1 MDKLL
6 FYAINNKVKSILFLL
21 FITII
26 SLMGYKDLGVDTR
39 LSSLLNEQDSSKKI
53 YDKFVDEFGSKIM
66 HLWFELRQ
74 FNVINE
80 NKIKKF
86 ILNSSTNDGINLFN
100 KELSYI
106 KDAMINDYLTL
117 SFKSKL
123 LIQD

>member
-1 MDKLL
+1 
-6 FYAINNKVKSILFLL
+6 
-21 FITII
+21 
-26 SLMGYKDLGVDTR
+26 
-39 LSSLLNEQDSSKKI
+39 
-53 YDKFVDEFGSKIM
+53 M